1 MAAAGYLEN
10 ANEMPQQHNLEIFA
24 QWKFKPLPNVAQTYR
39 ISLSY
44 QHAHCT
50 LTILKIFKH
59 KKSLCSQFRP
69 DHPSKNPSPTA
80 MIKWGTIPKLLFAA
94 HSPVQRLSTKA
105 GNYFTSCK
113 PLPWMLWKP
122 LLHWWCIFSQKLSED
137 ESASSLV
144 NIIICIKRSYVCEV
158 QELASFVFF

>member
-59 KKSLCSQFRP
+59 KESLCSQFRP

-105 GNYFTSCK
+105 GNYFTSCNP
-113 PLPWMLWKP
+113 PLNALKATVA
-122 LLHWWCIFSQKLSED
+122 LWCISQKLSED

-144 NIIICIKRSYVCEV
+144 NIIICVKRLYVFKV
-158 QELASFVFF
+158 KELASFVFF